1 MERKAHNSLY
11 EAALQV
17 QLGDSL
23 DESSRERRK
32 EIVNKI
38 HGGPTQKPLET
49 ATKAERG
56 DYRDMSS
63 SLGHDSGEF
72 GPDDKLIK
80 HVKDYYAGKHDNV
93 PTQQEIVRANRL
105 GRKSKEA
112 TSARKKKLTR
122 KKLYPKSGLKGE
134 KKTFTD
140 KLFNHVEYD
149 EVDSM
154 VLEYFSNYFGDNL
167 NEDTSDE
174 DIMDAVYDLIDLTE
188 AVLEKVMG
196 GWNKPLVS
204 PFAKGIPGAPGMRG
218 DAWTA
223 NQSQKLDRIG
233 RAAYDAHKNRYNLG
247 SKIGMSKPSA
257 TWSRPSAA
265 KPQISDQMMKSMKSK
280 KYHPMNYPK
289 SMKSEKMK
297 SHMPKDVPK
306 DVPKE

>member
-1 MERKAHNSLY
+1 MERQAHNSLN
-11 EAALQV
+11 EAALEV
-17 QLGDSL
+17 QLDDSL

-105 GRKSKEA
+105 ERKSKEA

-134 KKTFTD
+134 KKTFAD

-154 VLEYFSNYFGDNL
+154 VLEYFKNYFGDNL

-174 DIMDAVYDLIDLTE
+174 DIMEAVYDLVDLTE
-188 AVLEKVMG
+188 AVCEAISSAEKLERSKYRQGEDEAKANKDYNNPKNPQRYKRRRKVTKARQEKETRKA
-196 GWNKPLVS
+196 NKDYYNTTGTS
-204 PFAKGIPGAPGMRG
+204 DDAKER
-218 DAWTA
+218 
-223 NQSQKLDRIG
+223 
-233 RAAYDAHKNRYNLG
+233 
-247 SKIGMSKPSA
+247 
-257 TWSRPSAA
+257 
-265 KPQISDQMMKSMKSK
+265 SK
-280 KYHPMNYPK
+280 KLFRIRDMSSLRRGYQAHSWK
-289 SMKSEKMK
+289 
-297 SHMPKDVPK
+297 
-306 DVPKE
+306 

>member
-1 MERKAHNSLY
+1 MERQAHNSLN
-11 EAALQV
+11 EAALEV
-17 QLGDSL
+17 QLDDSL

-105 GRKSKEA
+105 ERKSKEA

-134 KKTFTD
+134 KKTFAD

-174 DIMDAVYDLIDLTE
+174 DIMDAVYDLVELCDAVCGAVGLVEYLHHSQVQEPNYNSIDSMFSHE
-188 AVLEKVMG
+188 SEFRDFPKSYNAKRM
-196 GWNKPLVS
+196 KPLGV
-204 PFAKGIPGAPGMRG
+204 
-218 DAWTA
+218 
-223 NQSQKLDRIG
+223 
-233 RAAYDAHKNRYNLG
+233 
-247 SKIGMSKPSA
+247 
-257 TWSRPSAA
+257 
-265 KPQISDQMMKSMKSK
+265 SK
-280 KYHPMNYPK
+280 KDFRKTKKKLKNIHSRMKDNYGSDLESDSLRK
-289 SMKSEKMK
+289 QTAREKGWIR
-297 SHMPKDVPK
+297 H
-306 DVPKE
+306 